1 MKRTKICAIFTIFF
15 AIASTIAY
23 SSQTMSYNENS
34 NKINAIAVANEPV
47 NTSEVIYR
55 AVVLPQEINED
66 FDILTPCGYTQTQL
80 EQAMQGEYYKEM
92 LPYVNIIVKA
102 EETYGVNA
110 LYLLCKL
117 GLESGWGKYMA
128 AENNIGG
135 WTNYYGG
142 FKDFESV
149 EDCVMHIAD
158 NLSNVYKNEV
168 GTRLEDVCN
177 RYCSDDGYLKTLMQI
192 MIECEERINN
202 QGE

>member
-80 EQAMQGEYYKEM
+80 EQAMQGEYYKETTKSWNKEINVSDIKE
-92 LPYVNIIVKA
+92 YFG
-102 EETYGVNA
+102 T
-110 LYLLCKL
+110 KL
-117 GLESGWGKYMA
+117 TK
-128 AENNIGG
+128 
-135 WTNYYGG
+135 
-142 FKDFESV
+142 
-149 EDCVMHIAD
+149 
-158 NLSNVYKNEV
+158 NL
-168 GTRLEDVCN
+168 
-177 RYCSDDGYLKTLMQI
+177 
-192 MIECEERINN
+192 
-202 QGE
+202 